1 MRMRMADIHPWVV
14 SIQDAFKIQ
23 KELTEKLFFEDD
35 PDDPALVAGVD
46 VAFSRARDLLY
57 AAIVVFDAETMKPIE
72 VASAAQQPVFPYVPG
87 LLTFREGPV
96 VLQAYEKLKL
106 EPDLVMFDGQ
116 GIAHPRGLGL
126 ASHMGVLLDKPSI
139 GCAKSR
145 LVGEF
150 KEPKQK
156 RGAMRTLSLHRRKVG
171 VVLRTKDNTKPLFV
185 SPGHRITVET
195 AARRVLEAGRGYRLP
210 EPTRLAH
217 LEASR
222 AKRDT

>member
-1 MRMRMADIHPWVV
+1 MLAETHPWAV
-14 SIQDAFKIQ
+14 SVQDAFRIQ
-23 KELTEKLFFEDD
+23 EELTGRLVLEDD
-35 PDDPALVAGVD
+35 PGEPSLIAGVD
-46 VAFSRARDLLY
+46 VAFSKESNLLY
-57 AAIVVFDAETMKPIE
+57 AAIVVLDAVTLRSVE
-72 VASAAQQPVFPYVPG
+72 VASAAQQPIFPYVPG

-96 VLQAYEKLKL
+96 VLQAWETLRHD
-106 EPDLVMFDGQ
+106 PDLLMFDGQ

-126 ASHMGVLLDKPSI
+126 ASHIGVLLDKPSI

-156 RGAMRTLSLHRRKVG
+156 RGAMRTLSLNHKKVG

-195 AARRVLEAGRGYRLP
+195 AARRVLDAARGYRLP

-217 LEASR
+217 LEAGR
-222 AKRDT
+222 VKRTRR

>member
-1 MRMRMADIHPWVV
+1 MMVGEIHPWAV

-23 KELTEKLFFEDD
+23 KELTGKLLFADD
-35 PDDPALVAGVD
+35 PDDPAFVAGVD
-46 VAFSRARDLLY
+46 VAFSRTRDLLY
-57 AAIVVFDAETMKPIE
+57 AAIVVVEFETMKPVE
-72 VASAAQQPVFPYVPG
+72 VASAVQQSVFPYVPD

-96 VLQAYEKLKL
+96 VLQAYEKLKHA
-106 EPDLVMFDGQ
+106 PDLLMFDRQ

-126 ASHMGVLLDKPSI
+126 AAHIGVILDKASV
-139 GCAKSR
+139 GCAQTR

-156 RGAMRTLSLHRRKVG
+156 RGAMRTLSLHRKKVG

-185 SPGHRITVET
+185 SPGHRMTVET
-195 AARRVLEAGRGYRLP
+195 AAKRVLEAGRGHRMP
-210 EPTRLAH
+210 EPTRMAH

-222 AKRDT
+222 AKRER

>member
-1 MRMRMADIHPWVV
+1 MMMGEIHSWAV
-14 SIQDAFKIQ
+14 SIQDAFRIQ
-23 KELTEKLFFEDD
+23 KELTGQLLFEDD
-35 PDDPALVAGVD
+35 PDDPALIAGVD
-46 VAFSRARDLLY
+46 VAFSRTRDLLY
-57 AAIVVFDAETMKPIE
+57 AAIVVLDYATMEMVE
-72 VASAAQQPVFPYVPG
+72 VVSAAQQPAFPYVPG

-96 VLQAYEKLKL
+96 VTQAYEKL
-106 EPDLVMFDGQ
+106 EHSPDLLMFDGQ

-156 RGAMRTLSLHRRKVG
+156 RGAMRTLSLHKKKVG

-185 SPGHRITVET
+185 SPGHRITVERAVEVILNT
-195 AARRVLEAGRGYRLP
+195 GRGYRLP

-217 LEASR
+217 EEATR
-222 AKRDT
+222 VRREQ